1 MRIDEDRVTL
11 LGVNEPPFHLPFA
24 LLSAVSFS
32 IDGINPL
39 LLGYRRNPRV
49 HLHAWL
55 VACCKTRPH
64 HIPFRTVRHAFSRAR
79 SNARHANLSLCP
91 NINPQRPL
99 DNGCSA
105 SYRWD
110 LTDRAWTGKRKI
122 SCPIRF
128 VREIR
133 RTIGN
138 LKKKFSIFFNRIRF
152 SIIQRIV
159 IIERLNKIAF
169 NRFMYVERE
178 NNDNFVL
185 YFILW
190 RTIKSLEKKFLIDRL
205 YLRYSS
211 GQYIYIYKNL
221 DNRVQNK
228 NNTRFNFVLI
238 DNTYCF
244 QFKV

>member
-64 HIPFRTVRHAFSRAR
+64 TTYRSAPFVTLFHALVPTRDTRTCRSAQTLILNVR
-79 SNARHANLSLCP
+79 
-91 NINPQRPL
+91 L

-110 LTDRAWTGKRKI
+110 LTDRTGKRKI

-138 LKKKFSIFFNRIRF
+138 LKKKFSTFFNRIRF
-152 SIIQRIV
+152 SII
-159 IIERLNKIAF
+159 
-169 NRFMYVERE
+169 
-178 NNDNFVL
+178 
-185 YFILW
+185 
-190 RTIKSLEKKFLIDRL
+190 
-205 YLRYSS
+205 
-211 GQYIYIYKNL
+211 KN
-221 DNRVQNK
+221 VS
-228 NNTRFNFVLI
+228 
-238 DNTYCF
+238 
-244 QFKV
+244 